1 MSHSA
6 SHPFSKEPISAT
18 GEVFSDGTFIELARS
33 SDTFRPQLIRWRNG
47 EQAAD
52 VLIEHGGLQYQPR
65 SIPRSILRSLRLPT
79 SVGSFATAREL
90 HGEISALIDK
100 YAGIPL
106 KFSSLAARFV
116 QSTWIVDALETAPT
130 LVIEGPDFERANQLF
145 DLLQCLCRRSL
156 PLSDVTSASLR
167 TLPSGMHF
175 TLLIRQPLISPRLS
189 NLLLAAT
196 RRSTAIPHGGELLDL
211 FGAQIIWCDEKFDS
225 GTWPQALLRVPGVS
239 TGDKL
244 SKLNDEMRNQ
254 IADEFQSK
262 LLAYRF
268 ARYVEAKG
276 NQYDSSKFAMP
287 LRGLANSLAAATP
300 KDVELQA
307 ELAVL
312 LEDENNEIRSANWV
326 DLNSVIV
333 ESVLVVCREA
343 AKQNVY
349 VGELAEIVGVILK
362 GRGEEGSI
370 DAGEVGRRLK
380 TLGFSTEPRDAKG
393 VKLHLSNKVAA
404 HAQNLANQFEAPGAA
419 ETKSVVM

>member
-1 MSHSA
+1 MPWTLAMDPSA
-6 SHPFSKEPISAT
+6 FPSFSKEPIPTAC
-18 GEVFSDGTFIELARS
+18 EVFPDGTFIELMGTG
-33 SDTFRPQLIRWRNG
+33 DPFRPHLIRWPCG
-47 EQAAD
+47 EQAAG
-52 VLIEHGGLQYQPR
+52 VFIEHGGLKYQPL

-79 SVGSFATAREL
+79 SVGPFASDREL
-90 HGEISALIDK
+90 LSEITPLVDE
-100 YAGIPL
+100 YAGLPP
-106 KFSSLAARFV
+106 KFSSLAARFMLL
-116 QSTWIVDALETAPT
+116 TWIVDALETAPT

-145 DLLQCLCRRSL
+145 DLLHCLCRRSL

-211 FGAQIIWCDEKFDS
+211 FGAQIIWCDEKFDT
-225 GTWPQALLRVPGVS
+225 GTWPQALLRVPCVS
-239 TGDKL
+239 NGNKL
-244 SKLNDEMRNQ
+244 LKLDDEARSQ
-254 IADEFQSK
+254 IADDFQPK

-268 ARYVEAKG
+268 ARYAEAKG

-312 LEDENNEIRSANWV
+312 LEDEDNGIRSANWV
-326 DLNSVIV
+326 DLNSVII

-349 VGELAEIVGVILK
+349 VGELAEIAGGILK
-362 GRGEEGSI
+362 GAAKKRALTRAKS
-370 DAGEVGRRLK
+370 AGDLK
-380 TLGFSTEPRDAKG
+380 PWALVPSLATPR
-393 VKLHLSNKVAA
+393 
-404 HAQNLANQFEAPGAA
+404 E
-419 ETKSVVM
+419 